1 MFPVSIVNTIYR
13 FRCVSVEGSSIK
25 NWWWEQEVPQKK
37 KNKLQ
42 FDVSCHHSHD
52 TIFFFSSSHW
62 SAWVFEDHSV
72 VLNHNTSRGNQTMG
86 GKGEGNF
93 KKREGVNADL
103 ERSKR
108 FVFCCFFYFFFFL
121 WRRLKNSPLLYDFE
135 IVFMM
140 NITRSHDP
148 ITILTLHS
156 WLEQLQSIM
165 QINTLWIR
173 F

>member
-103 ERSKR
+103 ERSKKNW
-108 FVFCCFFYFFFFL
+108 VFLGFFTSFFSCDVDWRTHLYCMILKLSL
-121 WRRLKNSPLLYDFE
+121 WWISPDHM
-135 IVFMM
+135 IQSPS
-140 NITRSHDP
+140 SHF
-148 ITILTLHS
+148 TLD
-156 WLEQLQSIM
+156 
-165 QINTLWIR
+165 
-173 F
+173 